1 MVSPSKIQHQEQKQ
15 PPREN
20 KFTKQS
26 HVRVRKDNKPLE
38 GKTFY
43 LDIKNHATTAKIEA
57 KIKDLGGVIELFLV
71 QNVTLVVSDRVN
83 KSGDINFEK
92 YKWGCASGGSGG
104 PPSLRSLETPTPVA
118 TPQTPYF
125 SPDCALSNSTS
136 LRGPTTQRSKSRV
149 DAMLERALIQP
160 QQCSVDPLYNAQNWG
175 IPIWAIDKLQTWLDR
190 IYSSV
195 RDTDPLKRSKQS
207 CQQSSTKDL
216 KVRHLKGPY
225 IKFEAFRRNTRP
237 VFVELPVWPTLNF
250 SGPLGSCPFNTKRRE
265 KPEKLRAD
273 VKENR
278 ERIQPVKEEED
289 KEMTRRPRTTGT
301 RARRT
306 EQLASGYCEICRIS
320 YRDLSKHVQSDQHLN
335 FVRNNDN
342 FLSLDNLINAGANV
356 EAFLKLNRTKDIE
369 KDCNLFSNGDRNL
382 HDIVLPE
389 GKVSRNSKSLGDF
402 EVDDIKMVQ
411 CNGARRNLNL
421 RLSSPHNL
429 RTRAK
434 HESGHLLRSKGSP
447 WHEVEKTE
455 KIYDKFEG
463 YTIKKRAKGTIWIEE
478 DDPEDELMREQVL
491 NQSKQNEFK
500 IDTFTAAKRLQLK
513 EKRDNEKDCGIA
525 CDKQDDVDNQDL
537 QRTIPCSNEQN
548 NSVSLGYVKQDRDSV
563 QYRNHDQTNG
573 SVQLSYNENTLSV
586 NENGCNNS
594 CRTSRGEIVKGLNG
608 KLPVENVASN
618 VKKISQ
624 VCDNVDADADVLCN
638 GHVIKD
644 DAKVETLKP
653 RYFKSGRRGGRGFR
667 GRHRL
672 SVEER
677 LIEDNRAYYKVEVL
691 GSKLRSSVV
700 SNNNSQCTV
709 QKDVDDEEKKEVP
722 SSEKPVVVRFKRV
735 RKSELSL
742 LSDEAESFM
751 FGEPRRD
758 DSSEASDD
766 EQSSVLPRETES
778 DYNDTISSACPSSS
792 IDCSTPIKTEPIEED
807 SQDSLSLGRARKR
820 RRTQAEALIKD
831 NENYYKFET
840 PGSRLRY
847 QAPLTGIKEPS
858 VVEETT
864 RPAIQEQDEVV
875 EKVQAD
881 EQERVYPSKPSP
893 EVEKMQFSFEAV
905 PKSEPWYQT
914 YQRQDEGAEFWHY
927 FSEGDSQKPFL
938 LPYEIDNFHEVL
950 TKNLNRSDSR
960 RKGRGRSSGCVGRSP
975 RKSPR
980 CHAST
985 LAIMSTIIRKREQQQ
1000 QQPSNLYTIEESQS
1014 VGSQTSNTPGPDQ
1027 KAEVKTD
1034 LDDDLKEMV
1043 KTIDEMLNANDTI
1056 ELEDSFEP
1064 DVAQIEQNPL
1074 DEPSIPKGPP
1084 SNLLE
1089 LLENC
1094 HELANCLE
1102 NSSCASSECGEVSV
1116 ESPSKRRKKRKNR
1129 TGWPGIKMK
1138 KKLQAKQVV
1147 DTDCDRGNLSEKNV
1161 GQNETSCDV
1170 RDQNALDR
1178 LAEEGTSVRISSTV
1192 ADISRDTEQS
1202 SGLDHQHHHHHQ
1214 EEDDGCL
1221 CKTYIENTS
1230 CWDARHD
1237 GEEKSD
1243 ASMEAIDNS
1252 VLHTK
1257 TSTETTCTE
1266 SLTPASAGGV
1276 CTESERNFLINKDF
1290 AFKKDLSEIE
1300 EISENDPGN
1309 DENHVFGKDVNLLA
1323 ERRVFVSKAT
1333 MKKRQRDNTSTE
1345 TCESRAELENLCRKE
1360 TESGIVARNHHNAN
1374 GLPRKRSPQKLHPED
1389 PDPEMEH
1396 RNNVYRGGK
1405 VGRGPGRRRIHSRKR
1420 ARRNN
1425 MSSDTAYEENEN
1437 CKEEAYLNITCKK
1450 QQSLR
1455 GVKRRAE
1462 HAVSSETT
1470 QNSEIECALS
1480 GRVSPALMATSELE
1494 QRRSSIEFQPVVRM
1508 MKIDEQVDMD
1518 HSILS
1523 VTIASNRRLRSSSS
1537 PRSNVQPPKKRL
1549 KTGRGQFG
1557 RWLKSS

>member
-15 PPREN
+15 PSREN
-20 KFTKQS
+20 KFNKQS
-26 HVRVRKDNKPLE
+26 HARAQKDQKPLE

-43 LDIKNHATTAKIEA
+43 LDIKNHATTSKIEA
-57 KIKDLGGVIELFLV
+57 RIKDLGGVIELFLV
-71 QNVTLVVSDRVN
+71 QNVSLVVSDRVN
-83 KSGDINFEK
+83 KSGNINFEK
-92 YKWGCASGGSGG
+92 HKWGCASGGSGG
-104 PPSLRSLETPTPVA
+104 PPSLRSLETPTPVP

-136 LRGPTTQRSKSRV
+136 LRGQTTQRSKSRV

-160 QQCSVDPLYNAQNWG
+160 QQCSVDPLYNAQSWG
-175 IPIWAIDKLQTWLDR
+175 IPIWAIDKLQAWLDK
-190 IYSSV
+190 IYLSV
-195 RDTDPLKRSKQS
+195 RNNDHLKRSKDS

-225 IKFEAFRRNTRP
+225 IKFEAFQRNTRP
-237 VFVELPVWPTLNF
+237 VFIELPVWPTLNF
-250 SGPLGSCPFNTKRRE
+250 SGESGSCPFNTKRRD
-265 KPEKLRAD
+265 KPERLRAE

-278 ERIQPVKEEED
+278 ERIQPIKEEED

-320 YRDLSKHVQSDQHLN
+320 YRDLTKHVQSDQHLS

-342 FLSLDNLINAGANV
+342 FLSLDTLINAGANV

-389 GKVSRNSKSLGDF
+389 GKVNRNAKSLGDF
-402 EVDDIKMVQ
+402 EVEDIKMVQ

-455 KIYDKFEG
+455 KFYDKFEG

-478 DDPEDELMREQVL
+478 DEPEDDLIQEQVL
-491 NQSKQNEFK
+491 NQSKPNEYK
-500 IDTFTAAKRLQLK
+500 INTFAPELDGKC
-513 EKRDNEKDCGIA
+513 DNEKDCGDVCNA
-525 CDKQDDVDNQDL
+525 KQNDSDNQDPH
-537 QRTIPCSNEQN
+537 RTINCNNEQN
-548 NSVSLGYVKQDRDSV
+548 NSASTELIKQDRDPV
-563 QYRNHDQTNG
+563 HYRNHDQTNG
-573 SVQLSYNENTLSV
+573 SVKCNYNENTLSV
-586 NENGCNNS
+586 NENNCNNS
-594 CRTSRGEIVKGLNG
+594 CRLSRTETVRGLNG
-608 KLPVENVASN
+608 KLQVDNVASS
-618 VKKISQ
+618 VRK
-624 VCDNVDADADVLCN
+624 VTELCDGADAAGTVVVCN
-638 GHVIKD
+638 GHVVKD
-644 DAKVETLKP
+644 ELKSSKPLQHDADKSDVKIEKP
-653 RYFKSGRRGGRGFR
+653 RYLKPGRRGGRSFR

-691 GSKLRSSVV
+691 GSKLRSSIV

-709 QKDVDDEEKKEVP
+709 PKDADDEEKKEVP

-758 DSSEASDD
+758 DSSEASDE
-766 EQSSVLPRETES
+766 EQSSVLPRETDSE
-778 DYNDTISSACPSSS
+778 YNDAPSSVCPSSS
-792 IDCSTPIKTEPIEED
+792 VGCGSPIKSEPVEED

-831 NENYYKFET
+831 NEDYYKFET

-847 QAPLTGIKEPS
+847 QAPLTGIKDPS
-858 VVEETT
+858 AAGDPARPEET
-864 RPAIQEQDEVV
+864 AD
-875 EKVQAD
+875 KVQAAD

-950 TKNLNRSDSR
+950 TKNPHRSDSR
-960 RKGRGRSSGCVGRSP
+960 RKGRGRSAGCVGRSP

-1000 QQPSNLYTIEESQS
+1000 QTSHLYTIEECQS
-1014 VGSQTSNTPGPDQ
+1014 VGSQASSTPRSEH
-1027 KAEVKTD
+1027 KVEVKSD
-1034 LDDDLKEMV
+1034 LDEDLKEMV
-1043 KTIDEMLNANDTI
+1043 KTIDEMLNANDTLD
-1056 ELEDSFEP
+1056 LEDSFEP
-1064 DVAQIEQNPL
+1064 STAQVELNL
-1074 DEPSIPKGPP
+1074 YEPSIPKGPP
-1084 SNLLE
+1084 PNLLE

-1094 HELANCLE
+1094 HEVVNCLE
-1102 NSSCASSECGEVSV
+1102 NSSCASSECGEGTV

-1138 KKLQAKQVV
+1138 KKLQAKHSV
-1147 DTDCDRGNLSEKNV
+1147 DADENLSRKNV
-1161 GQNETSCDV
+1161 ERSETS
-1170 RDQNALDR
+1170 RDAQDNALDR
-1178 LAEEGTSVRISSTV
+1178 LVEEATRISTAVV
-1192 ADISRDTEQS
+1192 ATGMSHDESVTLARRD
-1202 SGLDHQHHHHHQ
+1202 
-1214 EEDDGCL
+1214 DDGYL
-1221 CKTYIENTS
+1221 CKVYTS
-1230 CWDARHD
+1230 GASCNACHDEDEAKRKEARAESPGNSAPLATEPCAEPFAGDAC
-1237 GEEKSD
+1237 
-1243 ASMEAIDNS
+1243 EA
-1252 VLHTK
+1252 
-1257 TSTETTCTE
+1257 
-1266 SLTPASAGGV
+1266 
-1276 CTESERNFLINKDF
+1276 ERSFLLAKDY
-1290 AFKKDLSEIE
+1290 AFKKDLSGIE

-1309 DENHVFGKDVNLLA
+1309 DENHVFGKDVNSLT
-1323 ERRVFVSKAT
+1323 ERRFVSKASL
-1333 MKKRQRDNTSTE
+1333 KKRHQRDSAAPE
-1345 TCESRAELENLCRKE
+1345 SCESRAELENHENLCRKE
-1360 TESGIVARNHHNAN
+1360 TEAGIVARNRHSPN
-1374 GLPRKRSPQKLHPED
+1374 GLSRKRQPKIHPEN
-1389 PDPEMEH
+1389 PDSEMEH
-1396 RNNVYRGGK
+1396 GNNVYKSKVGK
-1405 VGRGPGRRRIHSRKR
+1405 VAAKRRIYSRKR
-1420 ARRNN
+1420 AKRNN
-1425 MSSDTAYEENEN
+1425 MSSDTVFEENEN
-1437 CKEEAYLNITCKK
+1437 CKDDSYLSITCKK
-1450 QQSLR
+1450 QQTLR
-1455 GVKRRAE
+1455 GVKRRAD
-1462 HAVSSETT
+1462 AVSSET
-1470 QNSEIECALS
+1470 QNSEVDCGLS
-1480 GRVSPALMATSELE
+1480 GRVSPTIMPTSELE

>member
-20 KFTKQS
+20 QFTKQS
-26 HVRVRKDNKPLE
+26 HVRVRKDKKPLE

-43 LDIKNHATTAKIEA
+43 LDIKNHATAAKIEA
-57 KIKDLGGVIELFLV
+57 RIKDLGGVIELFLV

-83 KSGDINFEK
+83 KSGDIQFEK

-104 PPSLRSLETPTPVA
+104 PPSLRSVETPTPVP

-125 SPDCALSNSTS
+125 SPDCSLSNSTS
-136 LRGPTTQRSKSRV
+136 LRGQTTQRSKSRV

-160 QQCSVDPLYNAQNWG
+160 QQCSVDPLYNAQNWR
-175 IPIWAIDKLQTWLDR
+175 IPIWAIDKLQTWLDK

-195 RDTDPLKRSKQS
+195 KDTDHLKRSKQS
-207 CQQSSTKDL
+207 CQQTSTKDL
-216 KVRHLKGPY
+216 KVRHLKGSY
-225 IKFEAFRRNTRP
+225 IKFEAFQRNTRP
-237 VFVELPVWPTLNF
+237 VFLELPVWPTLNF
-250 SGPLGSCPFNTKRRE
+250 SGQLGSCPFNTKRRE

-273 VKENR
+273 IKENR
-278 ERIQPVKEEED
+278 DRNQPIKEEED

-320 YRDLSKHVQSDQHLN
+320 YRDLSKHVQSDQHLS

-342 FLSLDNLINAGANV
+342 FLSLDTLINAGANV

-389 GKVSRNSKSLGDF
+389 GKVNRNAKSLGDF
-402 EVDDIKMVQ
+402 EVEDVKMVQ

-447 WHEVEKTE
+447 WHEVDKAEKF
-455 KIYDKFEG
+455 YDKFEG

-478 DDPEDELMREQVL
+478 DEPEDDLMGERVL
-491 NQSKQNEFK
+491 NQSKQTEFK
-500 IDTFTAAKRLQLK
+500 ISTFTAELE
-513 EKRDNEKDCGIA
+513 EKCDNEKDCGNA
-525 CDKQDDVDNQDL
+525 CNKQNDADNQDL
-537 QRTIPCSNEQN
+537 HRTIPCNNEQSN
-548 NSVSLGYVKQDRDSV
+548 GVSAEYLKEDRDSV
-563 QYRNHDQTNG
+563 QYRHHDQTNG
-573 SVQLSYNENTLSV
+573 SVKTNYIENTLSV
-586 NENGCNNS
+586 NENSCNNS
-594 CRTSRGEIVKGLNG
+594 CRLSRSEIVKGLNG
-608 KLPVENVASN
+608 KLPIENVASSI
-618 VKKISQ
+618 KKVSE
-624 VCDNVDADADVLCN
+624 VCDSVDADVVYN

-644 DAKVETLKP
+644 DVKPIKPFIDIDKNDAKVEKP
-653 RYFKSGRRGGRGFR
+653 KYFKSGRRGGRGYR

-691 GSKLRSSVV
+691 GSKLRSSVA

-758 DSSEASDD
+758 DSSEASED

-778 DYNDTISSACPSSS
+778 EYSDNVSSVCPSSS
-792 IDCSTPIKTEPIEED
+792 IDYSLPIKTEPIEED
-807 SQDSLSLGRARKR
+807 SQDSLNLGRARKR

-831 NENYYKFET
+831 NEDYYKFET

-847 QAPLTGIKEPS
+847 QAPLTGIGEPPL
-858 VVEETT
+858 VVEET
-864 RPAIQEQDEVV
+864 RPTNEEVAD
-875 EKVQAD
+875 KVQAD
-881 EQERVYPSKPSP
+881 EQEKIYPSKPSP

-938 LPYEIDNFHEVL
+938 LPYEIENFHEVM
-950 TKNLNRSDSR
+950 TKNQNRSESR
-960 RKGRGRSSGCVGRSP
+960 RKGRGRSAGCVGRSP

-1000 QQPSNLYTIEESQS
+1000 QQSSNLYTIEECQS
-1014 VGSQTSNTPGPDQ
+1014 IGSQTGTPRPDQ
-1027 KAEVKTD
+1027 KIEPKSD
-1034 LDDDLKEMV
+1034 LDEDLREMV
-1043 KTIDEMLNANDTI
+1043 KTIDDMLNANDTM
-1056 ELEDSFEP
+1056 ELDNPFEP
-1064 DVAQIEQNPL
+1064 DTTQIEQNL

-1084 SNLLE
+1084 PNLLE

-1102 NSSCASSECGEVSV
+1102 NSSCASSECGEVSI

-1138 KKLQAKQVV
+1138 KKLQTKHSV
-1147 DTDCDRGNLSEKNV
+1147 DTDCDRENLLEKNV
-1161 GQNETSCDV
+1161 EQNETSCDV
-1170 RDQNALDR
+1170 QDTTNTLDR
-1178 LAEEGTSVRISSTV
+1178 LVEEANVRITT
-1192 ADISRDTEQS
+1192 ATGISRDNGDS
-1202 SGLDHQHHHHHQ
+1202 VCLDHR
-1214 EEDDGCL
+1214 EDNGCL
-1221 CKTYIENTS
+1221 CEAYTTDTGCRVAQHGQEQKN
-1230 CWDARHD
+1230 A
-1237 GEEKSD
+1237 
-1243 ASMEAIDNS
+1243 ASAEIIDNS
-1252 VLHTK
+1252 VLLLN
-1257 TSTETTCTE
+1257 TETCTE
-1266 SLTPASAGGV
+1266 PVTPASAGV
-1276 CTESERNFLINKDF
+1276 CAESERNFLLNKDY
-1290 AFKKDLSEIE
+1290 AFKKDLLEIE
-1300 EISENDPGN
+1300 EISENDPRN
-1309 DENHVFGKDVNLLA
+1309 DENHMFGKDVNLLA
-1323 ERRVFVSKAT
+1323 ERRVLVSKAA

-1345 TCESRAELENLCRKE
+1345 TCEPHAELENLCRKE
-1360 TESGIVARNHHNAN
+1360 SETGIVARNHHNAN
-1374 GLPRKRSPQKLHPED
+1374 GLPRKRSQQKLHPGNSDAEL
-1389 PDPEMEH
+1389 EH
-1396 RNNVYRGGK
+1396 RNNVYKNGK
-1405 VGRGPGRRRIHSRKR
+1405 VGKAARRKRIHSRKR

-1425 MSSDTAYEENEN
+1425 MSSDTVYEENEN

-1462 HAVSSETT
+1462 HAVSSEAT
-1470 QNSEIECALS
+1470 QNSELDCALS
-1480 GRVSPALMATSELE
+1480 GRVTPTIIATSELE
-1494 QRRSSIEFQPVVRM
+1494 QRRSSIEYQPVVRM
-1508 MKIDEQVDMD
+1508 MKIDDQVDMD

-1549 KTGRGQFG
+1549 KTGRGQFS